1 MSKSE
6 VSELSDNHPLSL
18 ELKKMSTPTDNGV
31 FIYRNL
37 LRKTNISSNTGLEF
51 RKNIAKTQV
60 SRQKHMATQHKISN

>member
-18 ELKKMSTPTDNGV
+18 ELKKMSTPTGNGV

-37 LRKTNISSNTGLEF
+37 LRKTNISSNTGLDF
-51 RKNIAKTQV
+51 GKTLQKPKLAGKNTWPPNIK
-60 SRQKHMATQHKISN
+60 